1 MHFVDLQIRGFY
13 FNPDNYHNFTDY
25 VYSIVFQT
33 TYTMDY
39 FQSALKQEEVEEERR
54 NQILKTLLGTGTQ
67 HQC

>member
-39 FQSALKQEEVEEERR
+39 FQSALK
-54 NQILKTLLGTGTQ
+54 
-67 HQC
+67 